1 MTNQPHPSSF
11 APSGDS
17 AAETLPATPN
27 ASPAAPSTPE
37 RHDGWTPAKQ
47 AAFLREL
54 GATHN
59 VSAAARAVG
68 MGRQSA
74 YKLRARL
81 RGTPF
86 DRAWEAAF
94 ASRFDALAE
103 AALDR
108 ALNGVEVPHFY
119 NGELIGTSRKYDER
133 LTLSLLAMRRELVR
147 KPKYDFLP
155 EPPLKPAISP
165 RWPIGWSRGRRNGGR
180 MPMPNARPVRRRRR
194 RAASEVRGRGAA
206 HAIPLFQKQEIPFSN
221 SGLAHNTN
229 GRQGVAFVAAVS
241 PYPNT
246 ATHCIPS
253 STCLPSAFHKRS
265 RSLE

>member
-11 APSGDS
+11 APASDS
-17 AAETLPATPN
+17 ATETLPATLD
-27 ASPAAPSTPE
+27 ASPATPSTAE
-37 RHDGWTPAKQ
+37 RRDGWTPAKQ

-155 EPPLKPAISP
+155 EAAYETGDLAALADRVEQGPEQWRS
-165 RWPIGWSRGRRNGGR
+165 
-180 MPMPNARPVRRRRR
+180 NADAECKARKK
-194 RAASEVRGRGAA
+194 AKKASG
-206 HAIPLFQKQEIPFSN
+206 K
-221 SGLAHNTN
+221 
-229 GRQGVAFVAAVS
+229 
-241 PYPNT
+241 
-246 ATHCIPS
+246 
-253 STCLPSAFHKRS
+253 
-265 RSLE
+265 

>member
-1 MTNQPHPSSF
+1 MTNQPHPFSF
-11 APSGDS
+11 APAGEST
-17 AAETLPATPN
+17 AETLPATLD
-27 ASPAAPSTPE
+27 ASPAAPSATE
-37 RHDGWTPAKQ
+37 RHDGWTPARQ

-59 VSAAARAVG
+59 VSAAAKAVG

-155 EPPLKPAISP
+155 EAAYETGDLAALADRVEQGPQEWRSNADAECKA
-165 RWPIGWSRGRRNGGR
+165 RKKAKKANG
-180 MPMPNARPVRRRRR
+180 
-194 RAASEVRGRGAA
+194 
-206 HAIPLFQKQEIPFSN
+206 K
-221 SGLAHNTN
+221 
-229 GRQGVAFVAAVS
+229 
-241 PYPNT
+241 
-246 ATHCIPS
+246 
-253 STCLPSAFHKRS
+253 
-265 RSLE
+265 